1 MRKHL
6 SLLLITSMFIP
17 FLARAEWIPLNK
29 KNSSPT
35 PPNVT
40 LVSDDN
46 YSTVFKIEIAGFSLK
61 DLATDGKNYQIA
73 DLMTETSTINP
84 GYPEVPYLAKVLA
97 IPDQAGI
104 SVEVL
109 AMGEVQTFSNIYLPP
124 ARESW
129 VEGSPETPYTEN
141 TDVYNSL
148 SKWPEEFVQTEPP
161 SVFRDFRIARVS
173 VYPMR
178 YIPSK
183 KQLEVVS
190 SITVRVNYGPG
201 EVINPKITAKKPIAP
216 SFGKIYKSF
225 IFNYQSVLDN
235 LYGGKEDGHDLM
247 LCIMPDAFYT
257 SFLPYAEW
265 KRKSGIDIHITKFSD
280 IGANASDPNIIKT
293 HIADAYHNWEVP
305 PTYVLI
311 VGDDGVFPKHNSS
324 YGFPDEDFFVEID
337 GNDFFPEMMIGR
349 LTNESD
355 YGMQVML
362 NKFLLYEQTPYTT
375 STDWFKKGICCSNNA
390 YVSQIETKRFATQR
404 MLVDGGFTSVDTMM
418 SKSPC
423 QYGISDVINA
433 INEGRSWLNYRG
445 EGWSSGW
452 WASCTPVHT
461 SDLAGIN
468 NGQKFTFVTSI
479 GCGVAM
485 FHSSGGNCF
494 GEEWMEMGTL
504 SNPKGAAAFIGPTGN
519 THTAY
524 NNNIDRGIYVGMFQ
538 EGMETPGQ
546 ALVRGKLYMYN
557 VFGND
562 YYVDYHYKIFCILG
576 DPSIHIWK
584 DVPQAVTVNYSEA
597 IPIGSNTVEFTV
609 THTATGEPVA
619 NAQVCVTGNSIFST
633 GITDETGEALVDV
646 ATTDLETLTVVVRGG
661 SVIPFQG
668 TLVVIEPDGPYVMK
682 DSFDIDDETGGNGNG
697 LLDYGETNLLNL
709 TMKNV
714 GAQAAEDV
722 MVTLSTQNIFI
733 TLTDSTANYGTI
745 ASGST
750 SIVTDGFS
758 YTVSNAIPDLD
769 EVLFA
774 ITATSGAYTWVS
786 YISIDAHAPVLDY
799 VDYNLS
805 DPTGNNNGKLDPG
818 ETADITLTI
827 ENTGSAGA
835 MNVLGNLTE
844 NDPFITINPTQVNF
858 GNVDG
863 GEQSEA
869 VFSVTANENTPAG
882 HLANLMLSLNADL
895 GITGTGEFGFIIGQV
910 PVLILDMD
918 ENGNSA
924 PGMESALNTMDVTYD
939 ILPAFPPDLNLY
951 STIFL
956 CLGIYPNNHVLTSS
970 QGQTLANYLNDGG
983 SLYMEGGDTWYF
995 DPDTPV
1001 HAMFNISATGDGTS
1015 DMGTVVG
1022 QDGTFTEG
1030 MSFNYTGDNGWM
1042 DHIEPISPAFKI
1054 FQNQSPS
1061 YGTGVAYDAG
1071 TYRTIGTSHEFG
1083 GLQDGA
1089 SPSTKAELMNAY
1101 LQFLGVS
1108 VTLQSSFSSSTT
1120 EVCENN
1126 SIDFYDQSTGNAS
1139 LWIWIFYGGTP
1150 STSTLQNPTV
1160 LYSTAGVYD
1169 VTLIVSNGGESDTL
1183 TLNDYVSVITTPVAP
1198 PTPTGPVAVC
1208 GNITSSPYNT
1218 SGISGITDYEWLLE
1232 PSEAGEVS
1240 GVGSSTIVTWTDGFL
1255 GDVTL
1260 KVAGHNDC
1268 GTGDYS
1274 DPINI
1279 VRYMPTV
1286 LLAPFDTACIEWSAF
1301 ELTGGT
1307 PPGGE
1312 YSGDGIDNGW
1322 FDPAVAGLGEHTVT
1336 YTFTDPLGCEN
1347 FATQTI
1353 FVDLCTGINDKTD
1366 LSGIRIY
1373 PNPTSGIITIDFG
1386 QNTGAVEI
1394 AVVNTLNKIVYSGSL
1409 KTMNGKKMNI
1419 DLSDLS
1425 KGIYFIRLKTDRSD
1439 ETSKV
1444 IIQ

>member
-1 MRKHL
+1 MKPYTFSVRDSQTQYHLLSLTAPWFVITVFLFKFINMRKHL

-201 EVINPKITAKKPIAP
+201 EVINPKTTAKKPIAP

-584 DVPQAVTVNYSEA
+584 DIPKATSVSYS
-597 IPIGSNTVEFTV
+597 PTMPLGSNTVEFTV
-609 THTATGEPVA
+609 THTATGEPVE
-619 NAQVCVTGNSIFST
+619 NAQVCVTGNTIFVT
-633 GITDETGEALVDV
+633 AITDATGTAYVDIT
-646 ATTDLETLTVVVRGG
+646 AEELQTLDVTVRGQT
-661 SVIPFQG
+661 VIPYQG
-668 TLVVIEPDGPYVMK
+668 TLEVIQPNSAYVI
-682 DSFDIDDETGGNGNG
+682 SQSYVLNDISGGNGNG
-697 LLDYGETNLLNL
+697 QMETSEDILGSL
-709 TMKNV
+709 TVQNV
-714 GAQAAEDV
+714 GVLNADNVQV
-722 MVTLSTQNIFI
+722 KISTTDEFI
-733 TLTDSTANYGTI
+733 MMTDSTESYGTI
-745 ASGST
+745 PAGT
-750 SIVTDGFS
+750 TAVVTDGFAWE
-758 YTVSNAIPDLD
+758 VADNFPDLHN
-769 EVLFA
+769 VMFQV
-774 ITATSGAYTWVS
+774 TATDGTNNWIS
-786 YISIDAHAPVLDY
+786 YFNVVGHAPFLE
-799 VDYNLS
+799 
-805 DPTGNNNGKLDPG
+805 TGLITFDDVAGNGNGRLDPG
-818 ETADITLTI
+818 ETVNLIIPTYNNGSYQANGTL
-827 ENTGSAGA
+827 GA
-835 MNVLGNLTE
+835 L
-844 NDPFITINPTQVNF
+844 
-858 GNVDG
+858 
-863 GEQSEA
+863 
-869 VFSVTANENTPAG
+869 
-882 HLANLMLSLNADL
+882 
-895 GITGTGEFGFIIGQV
+895 
-910 PVLILDMD
+910 
-918 ENGNSA
+918 
-924 PGMESALNTMDVTYD
+924 
-939 ILPAFPPDLNLY
+939 
-951 STIFL
+951 
-956 CLGIYPNNHVLTSS
+956 
-970 QGQTLANYLNDGG
+970 
-983 SLYMEGGDTWYF
+983 
-995 DPDTPV
+995 
-1001 HAMFNISATGDGTS
+1001 
-1015 DMGTVVG
+1015 
-1022 QDGTFTEG
+1022 
-1030 MSFNYTGDNGWM
+1030 NYTGDFITLNTITYDFGILPSGSVENAIFNITVSP
-1042 DHIEPISPAFKI
+1042 DAPI
-1054 FQNQSPS
+1054 
-1061 YGTGVAYDAG
+1061 GTGVIFNYLVSSG
-1071 TYRTIGTSHEFG
+1071 GYSVLNTYAASIGLILEDWETGDMSQFDWTTGGTSNWNVTNNSPYEG
-1083 GLQDGA
+1083 NYCVRSGVISDNQNNYLSLQY
-1089 SPSTKAELMNAY
+1089 S
-1101 LQFLGVS
+1101 VS
-1108 VTLQSSFSSSTT
+1108 VPDSISFWLKVSSETNFDYLRFYIDDNEQGEWSGAVGWMRKAYAVSSGMHTFKWSYSKDVSVSSGSDCAWVDYIILPVSVLQASFNASET
-1120 EVCENN
+1120 EICEGETIN
-1126 SIDFYDQSTGNAS
+1126 FYDQSPEVVISWN
-1139 LWIWIFYGGTP
+1139 WIFEGGTP
-1150 STSTLQNPTV
+1150 SVSTEQNPTI
-1160 LYSTAGVYD
+1160 LYTTAGVYD
-1169 VTLIVSNGGESDTL
+1169 VALIVSTGTENSTL
-1183 TLNDYVSVITTPVAP
+1183 LLNDYITVNAIPAIP
-1198 PTPTGPVAVC
+1198 PDPMGPTAIC
-1208 GNITSSPYNT
+1208 GNTTSSPYNT

-1274 DPINI
+1274 DPIDI
-1279 VRYMPTV
+1279 SRYMPTV
-1286 LLAPFDTACIEWSAF
+1286 LLASFDTACIEWPAF

-1307 PPGGE
+1307 PTGGE
-1312 YSGDGIDNGW
+1312 YSGYGIDNGW
-1322 FDPAVAGLGEHTVT
+1322 FDPEVAGLGEHTVT

-1394 AVVNTLNKIVYSGSL
+1394 AVVNTLNKIVYAGSL